1 MARQVAVAVPVPFL
15 PVLTYGVP
23 DGIGTPAI
31 GARVIVPLA
40 HRTVIGCVV
49 EKARQSSHNV
59 STGSGEPVSVKE
71 GQVRELLEVLDDGPY
86 LPLDILDLVSWVAE
100 YFVCSSGEAIAAA
113 MPPLAMSNR
122 GRSKTSAFKYV
133 KIAEL
138 SELGRDVCLSAFPA
152 ELGQRQR
159 IMLRR
164 LQQASDGIPLSNFR
178 SEGIGIDSVNRLRRR
193 GLVSVRSVKV
203 DRDPFGR
210 KSVMQSALIAS
221 EIDRVLTVQQEQ
233 AIEQLMKLSAA
244 NSFQVALLH
253 GVTGSGKTE
262 VYLRLAQHME
272 SVGRG
277 VLMLVPEIALTPA
290 MVATFYGVFGRR
302 VAIQHSGLSDGERH
316 DQWHRIRR
324 GEVHIVVG
332 TRSAVFAPLEK
343 LGLIIVD
350 EEHDGSYKQEET
362 PRYHARSVAIIR
374 AQQVGALVVLGSAT
388 PSLESYHNTRTGRYQ
403 LIVMPERVQQRA
415 LPEVTVVDMR
425 HETAVS
431 GTEVVLSRP
440 LRAAL
445 ESTTERGNQALILL
459 NRRGYATAMLCRQ
472 CGRALECPNC
482 SVALTLHRSINRARC
497 HYCDY
502 SSTRPE
508 TCSYCAGPYLES
520 LGFGTERVESE
531 IAEMLPGVS
540 VERLDRDTVRRRGSG
555 ASLLARFREGK
566 IQVLVGTQMIAKGHD
581 FPKVTLVGVVSADM
595 GLTVAD
601 FRAGERTFQ
610 LLTQV
615 AGRAGRGD
623 LKGQAIIQSYYPDHY
638 SIGYACQQAYEPFF
652 EEELRFRQ
660 ALRYPPTLSI
670 INVVVRGRSYDQAM
684 SDARS
689 LARHLRSFGNLF
701 EVMGPAV
708 APLSKIRGQHRT
720 QLFLKGVNRRL
731 MRESV
736 RSVLEGRPRLRRK
749 VTVDIDPVSML

>member
-15 PVLTYGVP
+15 PVLTYAVP
-23 DGIGTPAI
+23 DEIGSPAI
-31 GARVIVPLA
+31 GARVVVPLA
-40 HRTVIGCVV
+40 HRTVVGCVV
-49 EKARQSSHNV
+49 EKNDPSHNV
-59 STGSGEPVSVKE
+59 PIKSGESGPVKDA
-71 GQVRELLEVLDDGPY
+71 QVRELLEVLDDEPY
-86 LPLDILDLVSWVAE
+86 LPPDILDLVSWVAD
-100 YFVCSSGEAIAAA
+100 YFVCSFGEAIAAA
-113 MPPLAMSNR
+113 MPPLAMSDR
-122 GRSKTSAFKYV
+122 GRSATSAFKYA
-133 KIAEL
+133 KSAEL
-138 SELGRDVCLSAFPA
+138 SELGRDVCLGTFPA
-152 ELGQRQR
+152 ELGPKQRLA
-159 IMLRR
+159 LRR
-164 LQQASDGIPLSNFR
+164 LQQASGEISLSILR
-178 SEGIGIDSVNRLRRR
+178 SEGIGTDSVKRLQQR
-193 GLVSVRSVKV
+193 GYVSVRSVKV
-203 DRDPFGR
+203 DRDPFSR
-210 KSVMQSALIAS
+210 ESVMQSALIAS
-221 EIDRVLTVQQEQ
+221 EVDRVLTGQQNQ
-233 AIEQLMKLSAA
+233 AVEQLTKLSAA
-244 NSFQVALLH
+244 NSFHVALLH

-272 SVGRG
+272 SMGRG

-324 GEVHIVVG
+324 GEVQIVIG
-332 TRSAVFAPLEK
+332 TRSAVFAPLEN
-343 LGLIIVD
+343 LGLVIVD

-374 AQQVGALVVLGSAT
+374 AQQKGALVILGSAT

-403 LIVMPERVQQRA
+403 LITMPERVQQRA

-431 GTEVVLSRP
+431 GTEVVLSRA

-445 ESTTERGNQALILL
+445 ESTAERGNQALVLL

-497 HYCDY
+497 HYCDF
-502 SSTRPE
+502 SKVRPD
-508 TCSYCAGPYLES
+508 TCSYCAGAYLES

-531 IAEMLPGVS
+531 IAEILPGVS
-540 VERLDRDTVRRRGSG
+540 VERLDRDSVRRYGSG

-581 FPKVTLVGVVSADM
+581 FPRVTLVGVVSADM

-615 AGRAGRGD
+615 AGRAGRGN

-638 SIGYACQQAYEPFF
+638 SIGYACQQAYEPFY
-652 EEELRFRQ
+652 EEELRFRK

-670 INVVVRGRSYDQAM
+670 INVVVRGRSHSEAL
-684 SDARS
+684 SDARQ
-689 LARHLRSFGNLF
+689 LARHLRLFGNLF
-701 EVMGPAV
+701 EILGPAA
-708 APLSKIRGQHRT
+708 APISKIRGLHRA
-720 QLFLKGVNRRL
+720 QLFLKGANRRV

-736 RSVLEGRPRLRRK
+736 RSVLEERPRLRRK

>member
-15 PVLTYGVP
+15 PVLVYGVP
-23 DGIGTPAI
+23 DDIGTPAI
-31 GARVIVPLA
+31 GARVVVPLA
-40 HRTVIGCVV
+40 HRTVVGCVV
-49 EKARQSSHNV
+49 EKDTSSQNT
-59 STGSGEPVSVKE
+59 STGSGAPASVKD
-71 GQVRELLEVLDDGPY
+71 GQVRELLKLLDDEPY
-86 LPLDILDLVSWVAE
+86 LPLDILKLTSWVAD
-100 YFVCSSGEAIAAA
+100 YFACGPGEAIAAA
-113 MPPLAMSNR
+113 MPPLAMSDR
-122 GRSKTSAFKYV
+122 GGSNASAFKHV
-133 KIAEL
+133 KVAEL
-138 SELGRDVCLSAFPA
+138 SDLGRDVCLGGFPQ
-152 ELGQRQR
+152 ELGPRQR
-159 IMLRR
+159 LTLRR
-164 LQQASDGIPLSNFR
+164 LQQASGGISLSILR
-178 SEGIGIDSVNRLRRR
+178 SEGIGTDSVKRLRRR

-203 DRDPFGR
+203 DRDPFAR
-210 KSVMQSALIAS
+210 ESVMRSALITS
-221 EIDRVLTVQQEQ
+221 EIDRVLTVQQRQ
-233 AIEQLMKLSAA
+233 AIERLTTLSAEK
-244 NSFQVALLH
+244 SFQVALLH

-262 VYLRLAQHME
+262 VYLRLAQYME
-272 SVGRG
+272 SVGRSA
-277 VLMLVPEIALTPA
+277 LMLVPEIALTPA
-290 MVATFYGVFGRR
+290 MVVTFYGVFGRR

-324 GEVHIVVG
+324 GEVHIVIG
-332 TRSAVFAPLEK
+332 TRSAVFAPLEN

-374 AQQVGALVVLGSAT
+374 AQQIGALVVLGSAT

-403 LIVMPERVQQRA
+403 LVVMPERVQQRS

-425 HETAVS
+425 QETAVT
-431 GTEVVLSRP
+431 GTEVVLSRA

-445 ESTTERGNQALILL
+445 ESTAEHGNQALVLL

-482 SVALTLHRSINRARC
+482 SVALTLHRSVNRARC

-502 SSTRPE
+502 SEVRPE

-531 IAEMLPGVS
+531 IAEILPGVS

-623 LKGQAIIQSYYPDHY
+623 LQGQAIIQSYYPDHY
-638 SIGYACQQAYEPFF
+638 SIGYACQQAYKPFF
-652 EEELRFRQ
+652 EEELRFRK

-670 INVVVRGRSYDQAM
+670 VNVVVRGRSCDQAM
-684 SDARS
+684 SDAKD
-689 LARHLRSFGNLF
+689 LARKLRSFGTLF
-701 EVMGPAV
+701 EVLGPAV
-708 APLSKIRGQHRT
+708 APIPKIRGQHRA
-720 QLFLKGVNRRL
+720 QLLLKGANRRA
-731 MRESV
+731 MRDAV
-736 RSVLEGRPRLRRK
+736 RSALEEQPRLRRK
-749 VTVDIDPVSML
+749 VAVDIDPVSML